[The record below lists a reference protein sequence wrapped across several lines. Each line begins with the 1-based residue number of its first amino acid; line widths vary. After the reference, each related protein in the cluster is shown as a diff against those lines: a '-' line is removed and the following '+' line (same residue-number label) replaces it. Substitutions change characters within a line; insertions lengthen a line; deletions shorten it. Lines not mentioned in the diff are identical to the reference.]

1 MVNLDGI
8 GRLGRLWYKCRI
20 IALHGCFSGPFCFK
34 IKPLGKTMERSIYK
48 YILKHTLRGQLFLLL
63 LSGISMPL
71 VYLGLMVPKEII
83 NKAIGGQNIPDAIF
97 GFEVDQVSYLLVL
110 CAIFLLLVIINGG
123 LKFYIN
129 VYKGVL
135 GERMLRRFRYD
146 LYSRLLRFPLPHFKR
161 TSQGQ
166 LIPMITAETEPLGGF
181 IGDAI
186 GAPAFQGALLFTY
199 LFFIFQQDVW
209 LGLAAIV
216 LYPPQMW
223 LIPRLQS
230 KVNLLSRQRVQ
241 TVRGL
246 SDQIGETVMGIADI
260 HANDTSRYERA
271 RAGSRLGRIF
281 DIRVDIYRRKFFIK
295 FLNNFLAQITPFFF
309 YSIGGYL
316 VIQGDV
322 TIGALVAVLAAYK
335 DIGPP
340 WKELL
345 KFYQV
350 LADIRVK
357 YESVTGQFQ
366 PANMLDE
373 KLQESEE
380 PVTPLAGQIVS
391 SNVVYSE
398 DEQVRSVDGASFKL
412 EFNQHASVVGASGSG
427 KSDLAELISRLLFP
441 TGGRLNLN
449 ETSFVDLPESVT
461 GRRLSY
467 VGPTAH
473 VFTGTIVDNLYYGLK
488 HEPRPAGEDEQI
500 SEAHKNTQHEA
511 QASANSMDDP
521 EADWLD
527 YESAGVKE
535 SDELLNKAID
545 MLSICGLEPDVYEF
559 GLGTACESGVSD
571 EVAAQ
576 ILEARQRLFAILSE
590 RGMEN
595 LVERFEVERYNVN
608 VTVAENLLFGAP
620 LAAEF
625 RPESLPSNATVMGV
639 LKKSDLYQDFLHM
652 GYRVAETMCEIFA
665 DVPPESELFE
675 QYSLVSADD
684 LPVFEGILKKISSSG
699 DGSIDRHQE
708 GQDDG
713 LDDEERALLLALP
726 FKLIP
731 ARHRLGIIDDEMQQK
746 LLRAR
751 HNLREELGEETDK
764 VTFLDIEK
772 FNTALT
778 VRGNILFGALVYG
791 QATAREK
798 VSEIVDEV
806 IEEIGMRKSIL
817 ALGMD
822 YHVGSSGARL
832 GLAQKQKLALARA
845 LLKQPDMLIVN
856 EAVGSLD
863 PTAQTKVVQD
873 VTRFMAGRGVA
884 WVVERPDLA
893 SEFEQVLVMDGGRIT
908 QQGSYAELSG
918 TPGAFKQMLEQ

>member
-1 MVNLDGI
+1 
-8 GRLGRLWYKCRI
+8 
-20 IALHGCFSGPFCFK
+20 
-34 IKPLGKTMERSIYK
+34 MERSIYK

-63 LSGISMPL
+63 LTAISMPL
-71 VYLGLMVPKEII
+71 VYVGLMVPKEII
-83 NKAIGGQNIPDAIF
+83 NKAIGGQDIPDAIF
-97 GFEVDQVSYLLVL
+97 GFEVDQISYLLIL
-110 CAIFLLLVIINGG
+110 CVVFLLLVIINGG
-123 LKFYIN
+123 LKFYLN
-129 VYKGVL
+129 VYKGIL

-146 LYSRLLRFPLPHFKR
+146 LYSRLMRFPLPHFKR

-209 LGLAAIV
+209 LGLAAIA

-223 LIPRLQS
+223 LIPKLQS

-316 VIQGDV
+316 VITGEV

-350 LADIRVK
+350 LADVRVK
-357 YESVTGQFQ
+357 YEAVTSQFQ

-373 KLQESEE
+373 KLQESDE
-380 PVTPLAGQIVS
+380 PVTPLTGQIVS

-412 EFNQHASVVGASGSG
+412 ELNRHACVVGASGSG
-427 KSDLAELISRLLFP
+427 KSELAELLSRLLFP

-449 ETSFVDLPESVT
+449 ETSFTDLPEGVT

-473 VFTGTIVDNLYYGLK
+473 VFTGTLIDNLYYGLK
-488 HEPRPAGEDEQI
+488 HEPRPSDGEV
-500 SEAHKNTQHEA
+500 SETYLIAQREA
-511 QASANSMDDP
+511 QASANSLDDP

-527 YESAGVKE
+527 YESAGVK
-535 SDELLNKAID
+535 DTDDLLNKSIEI
-545 MLSICGLEPDVYEF
+545 LSICGLEPDVYEF
-559 GLGTACESGVSD
+559 GLDTSCESGVS
-571 EVAAQ
+571 VAVAEQ
-576 ILEARQRLFAILSE
+576 ILQARQRLFALLSE

-595 LVERFEVERYNVN
+595 LVEQFEVDRYNVN
-608 VTVAENLLFGAP
+608 VTVSENLLFGAP
-620 LAAEF
+620 LTEEF
-625 RPESLPSNATVMGV
+625 RPENLPANATVMGV
-639 LKKSDLYQDFLHM
+639 LETTGLYQDFLRM
-652 GYRVAETMCEIFA
+652 GHRVAETMCEIFA

-675 QYSLVSADD
+675 QYSLVNADD
-684 LPVFEGILKKISSSG
+684 LPVFEAILKKIKTSG
-699 DGSIDRHQE
+699 DGAIEVHQDGQE
-708 GQDDG
+708 GG
-713 LDDEERALLLALP
+713 LDEEERALLLALP

-746 LLRAR
+746 LLKAR
-751 HNLREELGEETDK
+751 HQLRETLGEDSDK
-764 VTFLDIEK
+764 VTFLDVEK

-798 VSEIVDEV
+798 VSRIVDEV
-806 IEEIGMRKSIL
+806 IEDIGIRKSIL
-817 ALGMD
+817 SLGLNFN
-822 YHVGSSGARL
+822 VGSSGARL
-832 GLAQKQKLALARA
+832 GLAQKQKLSLARA

-873 VTRFMAGRGVA
+873 VTRFMADRGIA

-893 SEFEQVLVMDGGRIT
+893 SAFEQVLVMDGGRIT
-908 QQGSYAELSG
+908 QQGSYAELSDKPG
-918 TPGAFKQMLEQ
+918 TFKQLLEQ